1 MGTVNKIKSK
11 SEQDLKIVGHSPV
24 YMYIVYKGKIFTIFP
39 VSLITINHL
48 T

>member
-24 YMYIVYKGKIFTIFP
+24 YMYIRI
-39 VSLITINHL
+39 
-48 T
+48 